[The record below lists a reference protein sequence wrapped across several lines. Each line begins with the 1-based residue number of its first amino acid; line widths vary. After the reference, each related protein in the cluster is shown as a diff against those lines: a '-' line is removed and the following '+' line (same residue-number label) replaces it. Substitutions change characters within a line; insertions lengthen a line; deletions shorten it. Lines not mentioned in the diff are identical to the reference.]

1 LETVEPDAMALALKP
16 TFDCND
22 IGWNI
27 AAIYVASRSIGNS
40 TPAGAGAN
48 YTERFIRRGI
58 ESLQIK
64 NTVHRMHP

>member
-1 LETVEPDAMALALKP
+1 LWALEPDAMALALKP

-40 TPAGAGAN
+40 MPARAGAN
-48 YTERFIRRGI
+48 DTGRFIRRGI
-58 ESLQIK
+58 ESLHIK
-64 NTVHRMHP
+64 NTVHRMYP